1 MFRLNQKAFKILR
14 DEVEKCAKEDSAG
27 EVGKRIVMKRLE
39 KLRHQFGKKVKE
51 EDLRITVKDIFP
63 EFSDQAIKK
72 AAKANNRFIPLGIV
86 FPIVGVVAA
95 MGGGVW
101 IVNLPYPMI
110 RRPIAKHAPMLLLPS
125 YMSMDY
131 NYRKAIANTEQAD
144 QLVNNATSLRDFE
157 LGEEKVKI
165 AQKNLDALPVWFLG
179 YEPQRYCRFFSCS
192 WKFTL
197 DEFERARTR
206 VGRME
211 ATIFQ
216 QKNALIKLETL
227 TDTLEQAKQGYQ
239 NATTATERQAKL
251 SAWQGA
257 IDELQVLP
265 RQTLAAEI
273 AQTKLNAYQ
282 RDYREVST
290 IVAGTNRSN
299 TLISAGRE
307 FAMQAAQLS
316 QNPPH
321 PAATWKE
328 CEKLWQL
335 AIERLQS
342 VSVNDPGYLDAQ
354 KSLAS
359 YQSNLAV
366 IKIRRQSEIDSV
378 QAFEQ
383 AQRQKQQFLASIPQ
397 DADAFNRNRGKS
409 QLQGIVNQLKKV
421 QSGTTVYEEAQ
432 ILLEF
437 AENKLKQLQ

>member
-1 MFRLNQKAFKILR
+1 MFRLNDKAFKILKN
-14 DEVEKCAKEDSAG
+14 EVEKCAKEDSAG

-39 KLRHQFGKKVKE
+39 KLRYQFGKRVTE
-51 EDLRITVKDIFP
+51 EDLRLAVKDIFP
-63 EFSDQAIKK
+63 EFSDQTIKK
-72 AAKANNRFIPLGIV
+72 AAKANNPFIPLGMF
-86 FPIVGVVAA
+86 FPILGVAGVI
-95 MGGGVW
+95 GGVVW

-110 RRPIAKHAPMLLLPS
+110 RRPVAKHAPMLLLPS

-131 NYRKAIANTEQAD
+131 NYRKAIANVEQAD
-144 QLVNNATSLRDFE
+144 QLVNNATSLNDFE

-179 YEPQRYCRFFSCS
+179 YEPQRYCTFFSCS

-197 DEFERARTR
+197 DEFKAARTR

-227 TDTLEQAKQGYQ
+227 TNTLEEAKQGYQ
-239 NATTATERQAKL
+239 NATTATERQAQL

-265 RQTLAAEI
+265 KQTLAANI
-273 AQTKLNAYQ
+273 AQTQLNAYQ

-290 IVAGTNRSN
+290 IVAGKNRSN
-299 TLISAGRE
+299 TLIVAARE

-321 PAATWKE
+321 PATTWKE

-366 IKIRRQSEIDSV
+366 IKIRRQSEVDSV

-397 DADAFNRNRGKS
+397 DADDFNSSRGKS

-421 QSGTTVYEEAQ
+421 KSGTTVYEEAQ
-432 ILLEF
+432 ILLKY
-437 AENKLKQLQ
+437 AENKLKQL